1 MITIDIDVYSN
12 VQPGETIHIRQRFT
26 EDVFSELAKGNP
38 NLFCA
43 QILANIERVRN
54 ILKDRAEKSPDS
66 VARIVP
72 IELSPEGKDTLADHQ
87 IDRFFVRL
95 GRDGI
100 DREVDRKSFWEIERT
115 ERGAGNTTIIDR
127 INEGRRLIII
137 PSPPY

>member
-1 MITIDIDVYSN
+1 MITIDIDVYSD

-26 EDVFSELAKGNP
+26 EEVFSELTTCNP
-38 NLFCA
+38 SLFCA
-43 QILANIERVRN
+43 QILANIERVRK

-72 IELSPEGKDTLADHQ
+72 SEFFPEGKATLADHK

-115 ERGAGNTTIIDR
+115 ERGAGNTTSVEH
-127 INEGRRLIII
+127 INEGRRLTII
-137 PSPPY
+137 PNPPY